1 MELEYKDNSR
11 RSKFIIVLGVA
22 MALIAGGG
30 AFVMINQAQ
39 QQGSGGPGLLVPV
52 VVAARSIP
60 ERHTITPSDLAIAQV
75 PVDVAGSGTF
85 SDPGKLLARITAVA
99 ILPGQPIATN
109 LIASTAEGGQFSIL
123 KPDETIA
130 PDSPY
135 WRAVSIT
142 VAPDLAVGGMLESG
156 MDVDVFLTA
165 TVAAPAS
172 AEPSGRFVTDK
183 STKVVYQ
190 DIEILA
196 RDKDFYI
203 IRLPEQQAEEI
214 LHLQATAAVTVS
226 LALRPTEDTRTADA
240 TKLGETTN
248 LIISRYG
255 LPVPQTIV
263 VGPGGATSVD
273 GGQSYSGYQPPASA
287 TPSTTPDQGAAASPS
302 PAP

>member
-130 PDSPY
+130 PDFP
-135 WRAVSIT
+135 V
-142 VAPDLAVGGMLESG
+142 LA
-156 MDVDVFLTA
+156 
-165 TVAAPAS
+165 
-172 AEPSGRFVTDK
+172 GR
-183 STKVVYQ
+183 
-190 DIEILA
+190 
-196 RDKDFYI
+196 
-203 IRLPEQQAEEI
+203 
-214 LHLQATAAVTVS
+214 LHHG
-226 LALRPTEDTRTADA
+226 RPRPRGRRNA
-240 TKLGETTN
+240 
-248 LIISRYG
+248 
-255 LPVPQTIV
+255 
-263 VGPGGATSVD
+263 
-273 GGQSYSGYQPPASA
+273 
-287 TPSTTPDQGAAASPS
+287 
-302 PAP
+302 